1 METADIKNLSDE
13 NLREIQDALAREANQ
28 RARVAY
34 FPDQLRGVVVDARRE
49 AHTPDATIREIFED
63 AMNADID

>member
-1 METADIKNLSDE
+1 METADIKNLSDD

-34 FPDQLRGVVVDARRE
+34 FPGQLRGVVVDARRE
-49 AHTPDATIREIFED
+49 AHTPDVTIREIFED
-63 AMNADID
+63 AMSADID

>member
-1 METADIKNLSDE
+1 METADIKNLSDD

-34 FPDQLRGVVVDARRE
+34 FPGQLRGVVVDARRE
-49 AHTPDATIREIFED
+49 AHTPDVTIREIFED